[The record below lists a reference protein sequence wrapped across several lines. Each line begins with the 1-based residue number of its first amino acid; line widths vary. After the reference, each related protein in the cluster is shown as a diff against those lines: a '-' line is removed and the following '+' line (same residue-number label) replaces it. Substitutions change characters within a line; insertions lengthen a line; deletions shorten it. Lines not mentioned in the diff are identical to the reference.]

1 MYHSPTPQFIC
12 LSLNTLC
19 ECIGNE
25 DLKEMVKVIE
35 AIRVKPH
42 LDRTCVLLGEVTEIP
57 EIVLSSPCSVQS
69 LSRVRLFATP

>member
-1 MYHSPTPQFIC
+1 
-12 LSLNTLC
+12 
-19 ECIGNE
+19 
-25 DLKEMVKVIE
+25 MVKVIE

-57 EIVLSSPCSVQS
+57 EIALSSPCSVQS